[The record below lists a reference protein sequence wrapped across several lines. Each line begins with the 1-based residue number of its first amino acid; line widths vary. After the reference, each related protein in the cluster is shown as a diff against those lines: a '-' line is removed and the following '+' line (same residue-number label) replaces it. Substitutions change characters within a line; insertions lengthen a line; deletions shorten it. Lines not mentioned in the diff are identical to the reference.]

1 MLAAGT
7 KPVEQFSH
15 RREPTVPRGEQLQQ
29 PACFRVE
36 LPAGTEPLPKVR
48 GHDAD
53 ATIGFQLLLIRRPE
67 QVVEF
72 VYVFGVSGGEP
83 PADIRAARVPIGHG
97 GIDAPQV
104 DLRKGQVADVLDLLD
119 AEVAPPIGRPRA
131 VPLVQVRR
139 LPGDPAAEQSQH
151 GIVEPAGAP
160 VQVVAIVRV
169 VGVHARRRAEDAP
182 EALQRP
188 CDSRARARLHRG
200 AVEGDLEPAGVEVD
214 HKVVVGR
221 VVQCLGKPKV
231 SAALLAAH
239 RPHGLRRAHP
249 QRFQQAIDRPN
260 VLHRRDIGVVHHRE
274 CEACASREL
283 EVRPIASHDAVVE
296 EAGRLP
302 LWVTTAATNPG
313 AGEKLSI
320 RQPQRS
326 PGVSSTR
333 RIRAG
338 SAGASDTSKRS
349 SGKYKPSP
357 SALMKAS
364 LRVQQLTNPSGRARA
379 SRAWYASRSQREK
392 KRTAT
397 SSAPGITRTASRSM
411 PISRPRENA
420 YTATSSQCATL
431 KRRPEFANRAPSA
444 GLPRAPWTNSTA
456 RGCTPNR
463 AASSCRNRARPT
475 MNRRRTRSR
484 VKRLAR
490 CRSASESSAVAA
502 QTASRP
508 ATKRVTTTSMASV
521 IRIRMTSS
529 LWASGATCGPRLVGA
544 AASGSERW
552 VWRRRNRG
560 GYGSILASSGV
571 TS

>member
-29 PACFRVE
+29 PTCFRVE
-36 LPAGTEPLPKVR
+36 LPAGAEPLPKVR

-53 ATIGFQLLLIRRPE
+53 TTFGFQLLLIRRPE

-83 PADIRAARVPIGHG
+83 PADERAARVPIGHG

-188 CDSRARARLHRG
+188 CDSRARARLHR
-200 AVEGDLEPAGVEVD
+200 
-214 HKVVVGR
+214 
-221 VVQCLGKPKV
+221 
-231 SAALLAAH
+231 
-239 RPHGLRRAHP
+239 RA
-249 QRFQQAIDRPN
+249 
-260 VLHRRDIGVVHHRE
+260 IGVVHHRE
-274 CEACASREL
+274 CEACAAREL
-283 EVRPIASHDAVVE
+283 EVRPIARHDGVVE
-296 EAGRLP
+296 EAARRP
-302 LWVTTAATNPG
+302 LSVTTAATNPG

-333 RIRAG
+333 RICAG

-444 GLPRAPWTNSTA
+444 GLPRA
-456 RGCTPNR
+456 
-463 AASSCRNRARPT
+463 
-475 MNRRRTRSR
+475 
-484 VKRLAR
+484 L
-490 CRSASESSAVAA
+490 
-502 QTASRP
+502 
-508 ATKRVTTTSMASV
+508 
-521 IRIRMTSS
+521 
-529 LWASGATCGPRLVGA
+529 
-544 AASGSERW
+544 
-552 VWRRRNRG
+552 
-560 GYGSILASSGV
+560 
-571 TS
+571 